1 MEVDIRR
8 KRKIEQS
15 TDFTERMKQIQEKA
29 GAALKRAQEEIKK
42 QADRERRKDKV
53 ILSTKD
59 LEFKE
64 QTARKLVD
72 HYVGP
77 YTIDEIVSTNVV
89 KWSFEA
95 LPYFCLVDPT
105 DVQSTIVI

>member
-8 KRKIEQS
+8 KRKIEQA
-15 TDFTERMKQIQEKA
+15 TEFTERMKWIQEEA
-29 GAALKRAQEEIKK
+29 EAALKRAQEEIKK

-77 YTIDEIVSTNVV
+77 YTIDEIVSTNAV
-89 KWSFEA
+89 KQIFEA

>member
-1 MEVDIRR
+1 M
-8 KRKIEQS
+8 
-15 TDFTERMKQIQEKA
+15 
-29 GAALKRAQEEIKK
+29 
-42 QADRERRKDKV
+42 
-53 ILSTKD
+53 LSTKD

-77 YTIDEIVSTNVV
+77 YTIDEIVSTNAV